1 MLLCCAGVGMRL
13 HAQPLNKGRIAIL
26 GDSIANAGPWAN
38 EVENALKADKKFEA
52 CEIVNFAV
60 PSETVAGLSEYGHAG
75 GRFPRPCLHECLDRV
90 LQMYR
95 PQLILACYGM
105 NDGLMQA
112 FDKARFQ
119 AYQEGNIR
127 LKKAADAAKAEI
139 VFITPPLFRG
149 YSAEQAE
156 YDAVLDKY
164 AEWLV
169 SKRKDGWKVIDIRP
183 GLRKLIAREKAGN
196 PGFRYSGDGVHPG
209 PEGHHMIAREVLAG
223 LVPEIGLAPE
233 VAEKDHRPTP
243 DTMKKHEKVRNEW
256 LVKTGHARP
265 EIPGY
270 DPEMAKRQFPRTVSV
285 WNGFLRE
292 EFTVGGRRAFIVFP
306 DKAVVSGKEQ
316 LWIWRP
322 QFF

>member
-1 MLLCCAGVGMRL
+1 MMLCCAGAGMRL

-26 GDSIANAGPWAN
+26 GDSIAYAGHWAN
-38 EVENALKADKKFEA
+38 EVENTLRDDKKFAA

-149 YSAEQAE
+149 
-156 YDAVLDKY
+156 
-164 AEWLV
+164 
-169 SKRKDGWKVIDIRP
+169 
-183 GLRKLIAREKAGN
+183 
-196 PGFRYSGDGVHPG
+196 GFR
-209 PEGHHMIAREVLAG
+209 
-223 LVPEIGLAPE
+223 
-233 VAEKDHRPTP
+233 
-243 DTMKKHEKVRNEW
+243 
-256 LVKTGHARP
+256 
-265 EIPGY
+265 
-270 DPEMAKRQFPRTVSV
+270 
-285 WNGFLRE
+285 
-292 EFTVGGRRAFIVFP
+292 
-306 DKAVVSGKEQ
+306 
-316 LWIWRP
+316 
-322 QFF
+322 

>member
-26 GDSIANAGPWAN
+26 GDSIAYAGPWAN

-75 GRFPRPCLHECLDRV
+75 GRFPRPCLHERLDRV

-149 YSAEQAE
+149 DSAEQAE

-243 DTMKKHEKVRNEW
+243 DTMKK
-256 LVKTGHARP
+256 T
-265 EIPGY
+265 
-270 DPEMAKRQFPRTVSV
+270 
-285 WNGFLRE
+285 
-292 EFTVGGRRAFIVFP
+292 
-306 DKAVVSGKEQ
+306 
-316 LWIWRP
+316 
-322 QFF
+322 

>member
-1 MLLCCAGVGMRL
+1 MRLLLIVRYLLLMLLCCAGVGMRL

-26 GDSIANAGPWAN
+26 GDSIAYAGPWAN

-75 GRFPRPCLHECLDRV
+75 GRFPRPCLHERLDRV

-149 YSAEQAE
+149 IPLNRLSMTLYWTST
-156 YDAVLDKY
+156 
-164 AEWLV
+164 
-169 SKRKDGWKVIDIRP
+169 RNGWFLKEKTAGRSLISVPGFGSSLPERRP
-183 GLRKLIAREKAGN
+183 GIPVSDIPVTACTPARKGI
-196 PGFRYSGDGVHPG
+196 
-209 PEGHHMIAREVLAG
+209 I
-223 LVPEIGLAPE
+223 
-233 VAEKDHRPTP
+233 
-243 DTMKKHEKVRNEW
+243 
-256 LVKTGHARP
+256 
-265 EIPGY
+265 
-270 DPEMAKRQFPRTVSV
+270 
-285 WNGFLRE
+285 
-292 EFTVGGRRAFIVFP
+292 
-306 DKAVVSGKEQ
+306 
-316 LWIWRP
+316 
-322 QFF
+322 